1 MATNEWLREL
11 FGQLAFV
18 SSVLGGFA
26 VAFLGT
32 LLTIEAERRITRW
45 TMGAAAVSAA
55 AFVAAAVI
63 AALNVA
69 DTVRTQAR
77 DLTGLGS
84 GGTTSTALAMASFAL
99 GFLGLM
105 ISLALSGWIKSRS
118 LGLVTTLGATACLL
132 AVVLSLATG

>member
-1 MATNEWLREL
+1 MPTNEWLREL

-32 LLTIEAERRITRW
+32 LLTIETDRRITRW
-45 TMGAAAVSAA
+45 TMGAAAISAV

-63 AALNVA
+63 AAMSVA
-69 DTVRTQAR
+69 EAVRTRAE
-77 DLTGLGS
+77 DVAGLGS
-84 GGTTSTALAMASFAL
+84 AGGAYVATALAAFGA

-105 ISLALSGWIKSRS
+105 LSVALSGWIKSRS
-118 LGLVTTLGATACLL
+118 LGLVTSGAAALCLL
-132 AVVLSLATG
+132 VVLAALASG